1 MGKIIDTD
9 DLMMNVELMIQKF
22 KESRGTAAVSEHDLD
37 GIREAYSML
46 CAMTRPANAAD
57 IRKREGEYTSFA
69 LVGNL
74 GERLA
79 VFSCAKCGEK
89 IIHVTGTGEY
99 KFCPFCGREKK
110 E

>member
-1 MGKIIDTD
+1 MGKLVDTD
-9 DLMMNVELMIQKF
+9 DVMKTVDTMFQMCAAKGMAPMTEDQIRNVRGAYEMIL
-22 KESRGTAAVSEHDLD
+22 DLT
-37 GIREAYSML
+37 S
-46 CAMTRPANAAD
+46 PANAVEM
-57 IRKREGEYTSFA
+57 RKREGEYTSFV

-74 GERLA
+74 GERIA

-89 IIHVTGTGEY
+89 ITHITGTGEY

>member
-1 MGKIIDTD
+1 MGKLVDTD
-9 DLMMNVELMIQKF
+9 DVMKTVDAMFSICAAKGMAPMTEDQIRNVRGAYEMIL
-22 KESRGTAAVSEHDLD
+22 DLT
-37 GIREAYSML
+37 S
-46 CAMTRPANAAD
+46 PANAAEM
-57 IRKREGEYTSFA
+57 RKREGEYTSFV

-74 GERLA
+74 GERIA

-89 IIHVTGTGEY
+89 ITHITGTGEY